1 MLGKLIQNH
10 VIILDY
16 GDSEGLV
23 KASQLLVEYFQNAK
37 GIQSNLKIVSHS

>member
-1 MLGKLIQNH
+1 MLGKAISNH

-16 GDSEGLV
+16 GNSEVLV
-23 KASQLLVEYFQNAK
+23 KASQLLVESFQNAK